1 MLMTVLSLAVT
12 TVTRIQE
19 NISCRVL
26 SLHLLRPD
34 QRRPAVAQHAGKGH
48 TLAVCSNCWDWS
60 SFCEILSKC
69 LTILSRYEV
78 YGLVCQVYLQ
88 TLTLL
93 ERHHAIKSCN
103 VCNKLCVCVM
113 FVMNLR
119 TSLSP
124 SFIKGFI
131 TRNIILF
138 VALLYVG
145 IENVWA
151 AVRGLNVWGE
161 QRTSHQSQTLLVFIY
176 GPSPFHS
183 IGTFHWQSQCNDFVS
198 KLLESSESG
207 FLQVCYVVA
216 IVLFMVSTL
225 QNLTLQ
231 PGERS
236 AFVNQLK
243 FSAEAII
250 TTKAV
255 VDCWSLQAAVKNV
268 LYRMITRHLERWNN
282 SSLFLNGT
290 FAHLLSIYEIYN
302 V

>member
-161 QRTSHQSQTLLVFIY
+161 QRTSHQSQTLFVFIY
-176 GPSPFHS
+176 GPSPLHS
-183 IGTFHWQSQCNDFVS
+183 IGTLHWQSQCNDFVS

-216 IVLFMVSTL
+216 TELL
-225 QNLTLQ
+225 
-231 PGERS
+231 
-236 AFVNQLK
+236 
-243 FSAEAII
+243 
-250 TTKAV
+250 
-255 VDCWSLQAAVKNV
+255 SLSWFQHCRIWHCNRGKEV
-268 LYRMITRHLERWNN
+268 
-282 SSLFLNGT
+282 
-290 FAHLLSIYEIYN
+290 LLSIN
-302 V
+302 WSFLQKPS

>member
-124 SFIKGFI
+124 SFIKGVH
-131 TRNIILF
+131 NQK
-138 VALLYVG
+138 Y
-145 IENVWA
+145 N
-151 AVRGLNVWGE
+151 
-161 QRTSHQSQTLLVFIY
+161 
-176 GPSPFHS
+176 PFC
-183 IGTFHWQSQCNDFVS
+183 G
-198 KLLESSESG
+198 
-207 FLQVCYVVA
+207 
-216 IVLFMVSTL
+216 
-225 QNLTLQ
+225 
-231 PGERS
+231 
-236 AFVNQLK
+236 
-243 FSAEAII
+243 
-250 TTKAV
+250 
-255 VDCWSLQAAVKNV
+255 
-268 LYRMITRHLERWNN
+268 
-282 SSLFLNGT
+282 SSLCGNWECLGCGARAECVRRTENLSPESNT
-290 FAHLLSIYEIYN
+290 FRFHLWTKSPSQHWHITLA